1 MSRSEHPL
9 GLAVVMRA
17 LEGGGAQRDMVLL
30 CNALAAKGAR
40 ITILAL
46 SCDGAL
52 RALLD
57 PAIRVA
63 EVPGRHLR
71 NAIPGLR
78 RAIRAAAPAVVIS
91 SEASLNLCTLIAT
104 RTLPRRSRP
113 KLLLREVGSPSIA
126 LDRDPYRQNRIAYRL
141 LRRFYRYADRIVVL
155 TAGARRDL
163 MENFAVPEAKIAL
176 MATNAVI
183 PPDMIERLARWDGE
197 SGREGDLIVS
207 VGRLSPE
214 KDQLTL
220 LRALTLLPADLQ
232 WRLAIVGEGRQRP
245 VLEAFAGENG
255 IAGRVTFIGEVA
267 DPFAWMMRA
276 RLAVCTS
283 VCEGL
288 GNAIIEALA
297 CGTAVVS
304 TDCPYGRREILQGGR
319 HGTLTPV
326 GDAAA
331 LAAAI
336 DAALRTAPDRAAL
349 MARGLNY
356 TTARAAERF
365 LDIISELQ
373 PAAVTASGR
382 IAVASAS

>member
-91 SEASLNLCTLIAT
+91 SEARLNLCTLIAT

-113 KLLLREVGSPSIA
+113 KLLLREVGSSSIA

-255 IAGRVTFIGEVA
+255 IAGRVTFIGEVRSLCL
-267 DPFAWMMRA
+267 D
-276 RLAVCTS
+276 
-283 VCEGL
+283 
-288 GNAIIEALA
+288 
-297 CGTAVVS
+297 
-304 TDCPYGRREILQGGR
+304 D
-319 HGTLTPV
+319 
-326 GDAAA
+326 
-331 LAAAI
+331 
-336 DAALRTAPDRAAL
+336 
-349 MARGLNY
+349 
-356 TTARAAERF
+356 ARAPRRVHVG
-365 LDIISELQ
+365 L
-373 PAAVTASGR
+373 
-382 IAVASAS
+382 